1 MSPTYIKELG
11 NHIGFSGGNAYV
23 FDVPENEY
31 FMMVIIAIILMIVV
45 FGVLFLIG

>member
-1 MSPTYIKELG
+1 MSPAYIKELG

-31 FMMVIIAIILMIVV
+31 FMMGDNRDYSYDSR